1 MRLKKSI
8 NSMPTEA
15 RKSVSN
21 ITVVETMPL
30 NAKNQFK
37 AVIEMKAMIVRVKH
51 ISIDLEKCAGYIKDS
66 SLRS

>member
-1 MRLKKSI
+1 
-8 NSMPTEA
+8 MPTEA

>member
-1 MRLKKSI
+1 
-8 NSMPTEA
+8 MPTEA

-37 AVIEMKAMIVRVKH
+37 AVIEMKAMIVQVKH